1 MKERDL
7 YKKITLE
14 FKLKT
19 VGNFKTTANFFNFLS
34 FKKKK
39 KTRKKEKLQVN
50 KYLFSDKRNIHKI
63 KTDKLQ
69 CYDKN
74 WQTRFH

>member
-39 KTRKKEKLQVN
+39 KRKERKATSK
-50 KYLFSDKRNIHKI
+50 
-63 KTDKLQ
+63 
-69 CYDKN
+69 
-74 WQTRFH
+74 

>member
-39 KTRKKEKLQVN
+39 KNKKERKATS
-50 KYLFSDKRNIHKI
+50 K
-63 KTDKLQ
+63 
-69 CYDKN
+69 
-74 WQTRFH
+74 